1 MMMQLRFTRAVLP
14 IMLAAAGL
22 AHADEASVKKGVEA
36 FLNAPAVASVTK
48 TPYGGL
54 YEVVLKSGDLIY
66 TDEKVGFLVDGSII
80 DSKTRRNV
88 TQARQNELLKIDFAS
103 LPLDQAIKQVK
114 GNGKRV
120 IATFEDPNCGF
131 CKRLA
136 KELESVDDI
145 TIYTFLYPVLGP
157 DSLDKSKNIW
167 CAKDKGGA
175 WNDWMLSAKTP
186 ASASCDTSAIQKNTA
201 FGQKHRVNGT
211 PTIFLADGNRIGGFV
226 PAKELERMMSQ
237 VGSK

>member
-1 MMMQLRFTRAVLP
+1 MQLRFTRAVLP